1 MTVGATLKSLSGRNL
16 GEVQVPVPSPR
27 DLDTVVRLLEVSKA
41 AYVSAVEAARLRRET
56 LQDLV
61 VNEIGRRS
69 VMAT

>member
-1 MTVGATLKSLSGRNL
+1 MTVGATLKSLSGS
-16 GEVQVPVPSPR
+16 EVQVPVPSPR

-41 AYVSAVEAARLRRET
+41 AYVSAVKAARLRRET